1 MSWAQISSSI
11 FWQVIYF
18 WQVTISFMLFTLSV
32 KWEVNNVSAR
42 IPPKQASAHIV
53 LCFCYQDILQWN
65 NPNFQV
71 PTIQLQTPIQPRVHT
86 EIPLRDPLPPTQRQ
100 CRNYAAFWKQSHPT
114 QSIDLL
120 LLRWKKLTP
129 LLSAGTDGRKYRE
142 ASQTTGK
149 CVLRMIISSFILM
162 LMWGRGGGRT
172 AKG

>member
-32 KWEVNNVSAR
+32 KSEVNNISAR

-71 PTIQLQTPIQPRVHT
+71 PTIQLQTPIQPWVHT
-86 EIPLRDPLPPTQRQ
+86 EIPLRNPYLQPRDNAGITQHFESNPTQPRALT
-100 CRNYAAFWKQSHPT
+100 CFFWDGKS
-114 QSIDLL
+114 SLL
-120 LLRWKKLTP
+120 CSVQGWMDENTEKLPRP
-129 LLSAGTDGRKYRE
+129 LVNVY
-142 ASQTTGK
+142 
-149 CVLRMIISSFILM
+149 
-162 LMWGRGGGRT
+162 
-172 AKG
+172 